1 MMTCVLVALCCST
14 GELEAHGTGTCWL
27 DDKWEF
33 EMKIKGPGRVVR
45 ICGNLIPGNK
55 VVDDLMDMPPPP
67 PAKRQKTSL
76 FNRQSTLIDS
86 VNDEADSQVPNDSQV
101 VEDSQ
106 DVEDSQQFN

>member
-1 MMTCVLVALCCST
+1 MMTCVLVAPCCST
-14 GELEAHGTGTCWL
+14 GELEAHGTGACWL

-45 ICGNLIPGNK
+45 VCGNLIPGNK
-55 VVDDLMDMPPPP
+55 VVDDLMDMPQPV
-67 PAKRQKTSL
+67 KRQKTSL